1 MAKLFE
7 ETFNYNVSQAH
18 IKSDSEKNPQVQ
30 VNAHVANFV
39 YNEDGLDTLLIVYY
53 AGHGSP
59 GAKPGHLQLF
69 GYAIDSHLPSPDMLI
84 RSRTSSPTDSEK
96 SQKLNHIVW
105 NWTESALQATQSDIF
120 VIFDW

>member
-1 MAKLFE
+1 M
-7 ETFNYNVSQAH
+7 
-18 IKSDSEKNPQVQ
+18 
-30 VNAHVANFV
+30 NARVANFV
-39 YNEDGLDTLLIVYY
+39 LEEDGLDTLLIVYY

-69 GYAIDSHLPSPDMLI
+69 GYVNCSYLPFTDMLI
-84 RSRTSSPTDSEK
+84 KSRISNPTDFEK